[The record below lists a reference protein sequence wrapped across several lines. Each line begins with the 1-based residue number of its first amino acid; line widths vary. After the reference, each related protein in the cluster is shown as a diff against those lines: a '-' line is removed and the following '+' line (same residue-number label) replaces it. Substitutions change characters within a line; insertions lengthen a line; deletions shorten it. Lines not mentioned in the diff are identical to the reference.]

1 MDRHASWSP
10 APEGGISIKWVQ
22 ANGLT
27 FEVAEAG
34 QGDHLA
40 LCLHGF
46 PELHYSWR
54 HQIPLLAQMG
64 YRVWAPNMRGY
75 GGTSRPTHKKDYRL
89 DNLTA
94 DVAALI
100 DASGAKEVTLLAH
113 DWGAIVAWQFAIQ
126 KVRPL
131 TRLVI
136 MNVPH
141 PLCAR
146 RELKTWKQLK
156 KSWYMFFFQIPW
168 LPERRLGKNNAAVI
182 GKLFR
187 ETSVNRHRF
196 TAEEAEPYRAAAAQ
210 PGAITAMLNYYR
222 ALFQTGDARQIGDGK
237 VGTPTLI
244 VWGEQDVAIDIACLD
259 GTGDYVDDLTVRR
272 FPNASHW
279 VQQDI
284 PDEVNAELRAWLP
297 DLSQITGAPV
307 A

>member
-1 MDRHASWSP
+1 MDGHASWQP
-10 APEGGISIKWVQ
+10 APDSGITIKWIE

-34 QGDHLA
+34 QGDRLA

-54 HQIPLLAQMG
+54 HQMPVLAQLG

-75 GGTSRPTHKKDYRL
+75 GGTSRPKHKKDYRL

-113 DWGAIVAWQFAIQ
+113 DWGALVAWQFAIQ
-126 KVRPL
+126 HVRPL
-131 TRLVI
+131 TRLAI

-141 PLCAR
+141 PLCGR
-146 RELKTWKQLK
+146 RELKHWRQLK
-156 KSWYMFFFQIPW
+156 KSWYMFFFQLPR
-168 LPERRLGKNNAAVI
+168 LPERMLGRDDAQPI
-182 GKLFR
+182 SRIFR
-187 ETSVNRHRF
+187 ESAVNKDRF
-196 TAEEAEPYRAAAAQ
+196 TREQAEPYRAAAAQ
-210 PGAITAMLNYYR
+210 PGALTAMVNYYR
-222 ALFQTGDARQIGDGK
+222 ALFQTRDGLRLGDGI
-237 VGTPTLI
+237 VHVPTL
-244 VWGEQDVAIDIACLD
+244 VLWGEQDLAIDIHVLD
-259 GTGDYVDDLTVRR
+259 GMDQYVPDLIVRR

-284 PDEVNAELRAWLP
+284 PDEVNAALKEWL
-297 DLSQITGAPV
+297 A
-307 A
+307 

>member
-1 MDRHASWSP
+1 MDRHASWQP
-10 APEGGISIKWVQ
+10 APDSGITIKWIE

-34 QGDHLA
+34 QGDRLA

-54 HQIPLLAQMG
+54 HQMPLLAQLG

-75 GGTSRPTHKKDYRL
+75 GGTSRPKRKKDYRL

-113 DWGAIVAWQFAIQ
+113 DWGALVAWQFAIQ
-126 KVRPL
+126 QVRPL

-141 PLCAR
+141 PLCGR
-146 RELKTWKQLK
+146 RELKHWRQLK
-156 KSWYMFFFQIPW
+156 KSWYMFFFQLPR
-168 LPERRLGKNNAAVI
+168 LPERMLGRDDAQPI
-182 GKLFR
+182 SRIFR
-187 ETSVNRHRF
+187 ESAVNKDRF
-196 TAEEAEPYRAAAAQ
+196 TREEAEPYRAAAAQ
-210 PGAITAMLNYYR
+210 PGALTAMVNYYR
-222 ALFQTGDARQIGDGK
+222 ALFQTRDGLRLGDGI
-237 VGTPTLI
+237 VHVPTLVI
-244 VWGEQDVAIDIACLD
+244 WGEQDLAIDIHVLD
-259 GTGDYVDDLTVRR
+259 GMDQYVPDLTVRR

-284 PDEVNAELRAWLP
+284 PDEVNAALKEWL
-297 DLSQITGAPV
+297 A
-307 A
+307 

>member
-1 MDRHASWSP
+1 MDRETSWAP
-10 APEGGISIKWVQ
+10 APDSGISIEWIE

-27 FEVAEAG
+27 FEVATAG
-34 QGDHLA
+34 EGDRLA

-54 HQIPLLAQMG
+54 HQMPLLAEMG

-75 GGTSRPTHKKDYRL
+75 GQTTRPPNKKDYRL

-94 DVAALI
+94 DVGALI
-100 DASGAKEVTLLAH
+100 DASGAKEVMLLAH

-126 KVRPL
+126 QVRPL
-131 TRLVI
+131 TRLII

-156 KSWYMFFFQIPW
+156 KSWYMFFFQIPR
-168 LPERRLGKNNAAVI
+168 LPEIRLSRNNAAVI
-182 GKLFR
+182 GRLFR
-187 ETSVNRHRF
+187 ETSVNKDRF
-196 TAEEAEPYRAAAAQ
+196 AREESEPYRKAAAK

-222 ALFQTGDARQIGDGK
+222 ALFQTGDARKIGDGK
-237 VGTPTLI
+237 VHVPTLI
-244 VWGEQDVAIDIACLD
+244 VWGEKDIAIDIACLD
-259 GTGDYVDDLTVRR
+259 GTGQYVDDLTVRR

-284 PDEVNAELRAWLP
+284 PDEVNAALKDWLP
-297 DLSQITGAPV
+297 A

>member
-1 MDRHASWSP
+1 MDRETSWAP
-10 APEGGISIKWVQ
+10 APDSGIAIKWIE

-34 QGDHLA
+34 QGDKLA

-54 HQIPLLAQMG
+54 HQMPLLAEMG

-75 GGTSRPTHKKDYRL
+75 GQTTRPLNKKDYRL

-94 DVAALI
+94 DVGALI

-126 KVRPL
+126 QVRPL

-156 KSWYMFFFQIPW
+156 KSWYMFFFQIPK
-168 LPERRLGKNNAAVI
+168 LPEMRLSKNEAAVI
-182 GKLFR
+182 GRLFR
-187 ETSVNRHRF
+187 ETSVNKDRF
-196 TAEEAEPYRAAAAQ
+196 TREESEPYRKAAAK

-222 ALFQTGDARQIGDGK
+222 ALFQTGDARKIGDGK
-237 VGTPTLI
+237 VHVPTLI
-244 VWGEQDVAIDIACLD
+244 VWGEKDIAIDIACLD
-259 GTGDYVDDLTVRR
+259 GTDQYVTDLTVKRY
-272 FPNASHW
+272 PHASHW

-284 PDEVNAELRAWLP
+284 PEEVNAALKEWLP
-297 DLSQITGAPV
+297 DA
-307 A
+307 

>member
-1 MDRHASWSP
+1 MDRETSWAP
-10 APEGGISIKWVQ
+10 APDSGISIEWIE

-27 FEVAEAG
+27 FEVATAG
-34 QGDHLA
+34 EGDRLA

-54 HQIPLLAQMG
+54 HQMPLLAEKG

-75 GGTSRPTHKKDYRL
+75 GQTTRPPNKKDYRL

-94 DVAALI
+94 DVGALI

-126 KVRPL
+126 QVRPL
-131 TRLVI
+131 TRLII

-156 KSWYMFFFQIPW
+156 KSWYMFFFQIPK
-168 LPERRLGKNNAAVI
+168 LPEIHLSRNNAAVI
-182 GKLFR
+182 GRLFR
-187 ETSVNRHRF
+187 ETSVNKDRF
-196 TAEEAEPYRAAAAQ
+196 TREESEPYRKAAAK

-222 ALFQTGDARQIGDGK
+222 ALFQTGDARKIGDGK
-237 VGTPTLI
+237 VHVPTLI
-244 VWGEQDVAIDIACLD
+244 VWGEQDIAIDIACLD
-259 GTGDYVDDLTVRR
+259 GTDQYVDDLTVRR

-284 PDEVNAELRAWLP
+284 PDEVNAALKDWLP
-297 DLSQITGAPV
+297 A

>member
-1 MDRHASWSP
+1 MTRQASWQP
-10 APEGGISIKWVQ
+10 AADSGISIRWVE

-34 QGDHLA
+34 AGDRLA

-54 HQIPLLAQMG
+54 HQMPLLAEMG

-75 GGTSRPTHKKDYRL
+75 GGTTRPPHKRDYRL
-89 DNLTA
+89 NDLTA

-100 DASGAKEVTLLAH
+100 DASGAEEVTLLAH

-126 KVRPL
+126 QVRPL

-146 RELKTWKQLK
+146 RELKHWRQLR
-156 KSWYMFFFQIPW
+156 KSWYIFFFQLPR
-168 LPERRLGKNNAAVI
+168 LPERWLGKDHAVVI
-182 GKLFR
+182 SRIFR
-187 ETSVNRHRF
+187 NSAVNKDRF
-196 TAEEAEPYRAAAAQ
+196 TREEAEPYRTAANQ
-210 PGAITAMLNYYR
+210 PGALKAMVDYYR
-222 ALFQTGDARQIGDGK
+222 ALLQTPDARKIGKGM
-237 VGTPTLI
+237 VHVPTLVI
-244 VWGEQDVAIDIACLD
+244 WGEQDLAIDIHCLD
-259 GTGDYVDDLTVRR
+259 GMEQYVPDLTVRC
-272 FPNASHW
+272 FPKASHW

-284 PDEVNAELRAWLP
+284 PDEVNAALKEWLR
-297 DLSQITGAPV
+297 G
-307 A
+307 

>member
-1 MDRHASWSP
+1 MDRETSWAP
-10 APEGGISIKWVQ
+10 APDSGISIEWIE

-27 FEVAEAG
+27 FEVATAG
-34 QGDHLA
+34 EGDRLA

-54 HQIPLLAQMG
+54 HQMPLLAEKG

-75 GGTSRPTHKKDYRL
+75 GQTTRPPNKKDYRL

-94 DVAALI
+94 DVGALI

-126 KVRPL
+126 QVRPL
-131 TRLVI
+131 TRLII

-156 KSWYMFFFQIPW
+156 KSWYMFFFQIPK
-168 LPERRLGKNNAAVI
+168 LPEIHLSRNNAAVI
-182 GKLFR
+182 GRLFR
-187 ETSVNRHRF
+187 ETSVNKYRF
-196 TAEEAEPYRAAAAQ
+196 TREESEPYRKAAAK

-222 ALFQTGDARQIGDGK
+222 ALFQTGDARKIGDGK
-237 VGTPTLI
+237 VHVPTLI
-244 VWGEQDVAIDIACLD
+244 VWGEQDIAIDIACLD
-259 GTGDYVDDLTVRR
+259 GTDQYVDDLTVRR

-284 PDEVNAELRAWLP
+284 PDEVNAALKDWLP
-297 DLSQITGAPV
+297 A

>member
-1 MDRHASWSP
+1 MDRETSWEP
-10 APEGGISIKWVQ
+10 APDSGISIKWIE

-27 FEVAEAG
+27 FEVATAG
-34 QGDHLA
+34 EGDKLA

-54 HQIPLLAQMG
+54 HQMPLLAEMG

-75 GGTSRPTHKKDYRL
+75 GQTTRPPNKKDYRL

-94 DVAALI
+94 DVGALI
-100 DASGAKEVTLLAH
+100 DASGAKEVMLLAH

-126 KVRPL
+126 QVRPL
-131 TRLVI
+131 TRLII

-156 KSWYMFFFQIPW
+156 KSWYMFFFQIPR
-168 LPERRLGKNNAAVI
+168 LPEIRLSRNNAAVI
-182 GKLFR
+182 GRLFR
-187 ETSVNRHRF
+187 ETSVNKDRF
-196 TAEEAEPYRAAAAQ
+196 TREESEPYRKAAAK

-222 ALFQTGDARQIGDGK
+222 ALFQTGDARKIGDGK
-237 VGTPTLI
+237 VHLPTLI
-244 VWGEQDVAIDIACLD
+244 VWGEKDIAIHIACLD
-259 GTGDYVDDLTVRR
+259 GTDQYVDDLTVRR

-279 VQQDI
+279 VQQDL
-284 PDEVNAELRAWLP
+284 PDEVNAALKDWLP
-297 DLSQITGAPV
+297 A

>member
-1 MDRHASWSP
+1 MDRETSWAP
-10 APEGGISIKWVQ
+10 APDSGISIEWIE

-27 FEVAEAG
+27 FEVATAG
-34 QGDHLA
+34 EGDKLA

-54 HQIPLLAQMG
+54 HQMPLLAEMG

-75 GGTSRPTHKKDYRL
+75 GQTTRPPNKKDYRL
-89 DNLTA
+89 DHLTA
-94 DVAALI
+94 DVGALI
-100 DASGAKEVTLLAH
+100 DASGAEEVTLLAH

-126 KVRPL
+126 QVRPL
-131 TRLVI
+131 TRLII

-156 KSWYMFFFQIPW
+156 KSWYMFFFQIPR
-168 LPERRLGKNNAAVI
+168 LPEIRLSRNNAAVI
-182 GKLFR
+182 GRLFR
-187 ETSVNRHRF
+187 ETSVNKDRF
-196 TAEEAEPYRAAAAQ
+196 TREESEPYRRAAAK

-222 ALFQTGDARQIGDGK
+222 ALFQTGDARKIGDGK
-237 VGTPTLI
+237 VHVPTLI
-244 VWGEQDVAIDIACLD
+244 VWGEQDIAIDIACLD
-259 GTGDYVDDLTVRR
+259 GTDQYVDDLTVRR

-284 PDEVNAELRAWLP
+284 PDEVNAALKDWLP
-297 DLSQITGAPV
+297 A

>member
-1 MDRHASWSP
+1 MNRHASWQP
-10 APEGGISIKWVQ
+10 APDSGITIKWIE

-34 QGDHLA
+34 QGDRLA

-54 HQIPLLAQMG
+54 HQMPLLAQLG

-75 GGTSRPTHKKDYRL
+75 GGTSRPKRKKDYRL

-100 DASGAKEVTLLAH
+100 DASGAKEVILLAH
-113 DWGAIVAWQFAIQ
+113 DWGALVAWQFAIQ
-126 KVRPL
+126 RVRPL

-141 PLCAR
+141 PFCAR
-146 RELKTWKQLK
+146 RELKHWRQLK
-156 KSWYMFFFQIPW
+156 KSWYMFFFQLPR
-168 LPERRLGKNNAAVI
+168 LPERMLGRDDAQPI
-182 GKLFR
+182 SRIFR
-187 ETSVNRHRF
+187 ESAVNKHRF
-196 TAEEAEPYRAAAAQ
+196 TREEAEPYRAAAAQ
-210 PGAITAMLNYYR
+210 PGALTAMVNYYR
-222 ALFQTGDARQIGDGK
+222 ALFQTRDGLKLGDGI
-237 VGTPTLI
+237 VHVPTLVI
-244 VWGEQDVAIDIACLD
+244 WGEQDLAIDIHVLD
-259 GTGDYVDDLTVRR
+259 GMEQYVPDLTVRR

-284 PDEVNAELRAWLP
+284 PDEVNAALKEWL
-297 DLSQITGAPV
+297 A
-307 A
+307 

>member
-1 MDRHASWSP
+1 MDRETSWEP
-10 APEGGISIKWVQ
+10 APDSGISIKWIE

-27 FEVAEAG
+27 FEVATAG
-34 QGDHLA
+34 EGDKLA

-54 HQIPLLAQMG
+54 HQMPLLAEMG

-75 GGTSRPTHKKDYRL
+75 GQTTRPPNKKDYRL

-94 DVAALI
+94 DVGALI

-126 KVRPL
+126 QVRPL
-131 TRLVI
+131 TRLII

-156 KSWYMFFFQIPW
+156 KSWYMFFFQIPR
-168 LPERRLGKNNAAVI
+168 LPEIRLSRNNAAVI
-182 GKLFR
+182 GRLFR
-187 ETSVNRHRF
+187 ETSVNKDRF
-196 TAEEAEPYRAAAAQ
+196 TREESEPYRKAAAK

-222 ALFQTGDARQIGDGK
+222 ALFQTGDARKIGDGK
-237 VGTPTLI
+237 VHVPTLI
-244 VWGEQDVAIDIACLD
+244 VWGEKDIAIDIACLD
-259 GTGDYVDDLTVRR
+259 DTDQYVDDLTVRR

-284 PDEVNAELRAWLP
+284 PDEVNAALEDWLP
-297 DLSQITGAPV
+297 A